1 MSTSTFQFFEGTD
14 TESTAV
20 AKITVRR
27 GGILVLTQKAV
38 EMLGEGVT
46 HVQVG
51 FDAKSRAIG
60 LRGAEPGTRGCY
72 RLRQQGK
79 SVSRLVDGK
88 RVFAHHALKADKAR
102 SFPAQEFGDGVI
114 GFTFPEP
121 EAPAEEPAKAPARA
135 RTAKK

>member
-1 MSTSTFQFFEGTD
+1 MSSNEFQFFEGSN
-14 TESTAV
+14 TESTDV
-20 AKITVRR
+20 ARITVRR

-38 EMLGEGVT
+38 ELLGEGVT
-46 HVQVG
+46 HVKIG

-60 LRGAEPGTRGCY
+60 LKSTEPGARGCY

-88 RVFAHHALKADKAR
+88 RVFAHHGLKADKAH
-102 SFPAQEFGDGVI
+102 SFDAQEFGGGVV

-121 EAPAEEPAKAPARA
+121 EASKGKPAK
-135 RTAKK
+135 K